1 MTEPDDAAL
10 IADCLLGNEAAF
22 EQIVERYQRPI
33 FNIALRM
40 VHDFED
46 ARDIAQGVFV
56 KAYENLG
63 SYDPR
68 FRLFSWLYRMAVNES
83 INFLKGKRSR
93 QEAARRLF
101 FDHGNPVQPS
111 QGEEDR
117 TETLEKAL
125 MALTPDQRIVVI
137 MKHLSGR
144 SYRDLSEILDI
155 PEKRVKSRLYEA
167 RRRLREILTS
177 QRIKAQ

>member
-1 MTEPDDAAL
+1 MTEPDDATL
-10 IADCLLGNEAAF
+10 ITWCLQGDEAAF

-63 SYDPR
+63 RYDPR

-83 INFLKGKRSR
+83 INFLKRKRNR
-93 QEAARRLF
+93 LEAVHRLTR
-101 FDHGNPVQPS
+101 DHHFPVEAGQD
-111 QGEEDR
+111 GEDR
-117 TETLEKAL
+117 ARAVERAL
-125 MALTPDQRIVVI
+125 MALTPDQRAVVV

-144 SYRDLSEILDI
+144 SYRDLSEILNI
-155 PEKRVKSRLYEA
+155 PEKRVKSRLFEA
-167 RRRLREILTS
+167 RRRLKAILTS
-177 QRIKAQ
+177 QQVKEQ